1 MSYPFSLPVPDVC
14 LLVLS
19 GFYGIGEER
28 VRRLTEA
35 GYDFQSVQSMI
46 NTLYGIA
53 ISCKT
58 YMNGYEDYS
67 ESIAHI
73 LKVL

>member
-1 MSYPFSLPVPDVC
+1 
-14 LLVLS
+14 
-19 GFYGIGEER
+19 
-28 VRRLTEA
+28 
-35 GYDFQSVQSMI
+35 MI